1 MHYRVPPKRTP
12 ATKTSRD
19 TSVTQQYHF
28 GVTVADQDCSNAAAL
43 ELVLDGRRVSPAAVK
58 AMPMAERQ
66 RVTRHPVMRLQ
77 RNSWVLHKQI
87 LGPHIERRLRRLWP

>member
-12 ATKTSRD
+12 ATKTGRD

-28 GVTVADQDCSNAAAL
+28 GVTVADQDCSNAAAF

-66 RVTRHPVMRLQ
+66 RVTRPGYAAPRDAPPKELVGAAQANPGAAH
-77 RNSWVLHKQI
+77 
-87 LGPHIERRLRRLWP
+87 